1 MQARM
6 EEIQKRLQVLDVE
19 SLEVKKELK
28 EVKILHS
35 KYKAE

>member
-6 EEIQKRLQVLDVE
+6 EEIQKRLLVLDVE
-19 SLEVKKELK
+19 SVEVKKELK
-28 EVKILHS
+28 EVKVMHV

>member
-19 SLEVKKELK
+19 FVEVKKELK
-28 EVKILHS
+28 EVKVMHA
-35 KYKAE
+35 K

>member
-28 EVKILHS
+28 EVKILNS

>member
-6 EEIQKRLQVLDVE
+6 EEIQKRLQILDVE
-19 SLEVKKELK
+19 SIEVKKELK
-28 EVKILHS
+28 EVKIIHA

>member
-1 MQARM
+1 M

-28 EVKILHS
+28 EVKILNS